1 MKKIVRLFAV
11 ILFTLSVSANCCSSV
26 LAFSPPPQRWEYRD
40 PWRPEPPRPEP
51 YRPVPPRP
59 EPQYSYGYSLPPKEQ
74 PPVYGSYILPDSAS
88 RYLAESE
95 VSWMDNNT
103 LRLAL
108 NEVYARRGR
117 RFNDR
122 YLQNYFD
129 SQPWY
134 RGTIYPDSF
143 RESVFN
149 RYEKANIQ
157 MMARIQKIRGT
168 R

>member
-1 MKKIVRLFAV
+1 MKKLVRLFAV
-11 ILFTLSVSANCCSSV
+11 ILFTLSVTANCCSS
-26 LAFSPPPQRWEYRD
+26 AFAFAPPPPQRWGTWD
-40 PWRPEPPRPEP
+40 PGRPAPPRPDP
-51 YRPVPPRP
+51 YRPDSYRPAPPRP
-59 EPQYSYGYSLPPKEQ
+59 EPQNTYVYS
-74 PPVYGSYILPDSAS
+74 SYILPDSAS

-134 RGTIYPDSF
+134 RGTIYPNNF
-143 RESVFN
+143 KESVFN

-157 MMARIQKIRGT
+157 MMARIQRIRGT